1 MALKKRWLI
10 LALLVIGLLASLQAV
25 PRQLV
30 LKFTIP
36 GNASFIEN
44 DGPYGTSLLAEY
56 LQEKGLE
63 IVTVPSIDAIDDL
76 DLGNYQDII
85 YLVISPVNFTSEYA
99 MKNVYTKLTDLT
111 VSKRVHLVI
120 FDEYPTKGEILLA
133 ENFEKD
139 ICGERY
145 FVISDEVTPINEYAT
160 AIFYN
165 GIRLPTG
172 YTSFI
177 SSPDFKDRPLVSTP
191 GVVDFTKLS
200 ILTYPVNPLGLVWP
214 GPEGGTNW
222 NLMAASCK
230 GYKGGVVLVADST
243 IAINMAAENNTE
255 YLEVSYDLI
264 TATLPYMNNNT
275 LVIIDE
281 YIYSSNPQSLVVKLH
296 PSFLLIYLVQVYD
309 RIEGYALDR
318 LSQANLAGLIA
329 ALLGL
334 LILLASWLST
344 SYASRLKRREDTL
357 LKSIAGKKEGKKRR
371 LASMPG
377 FIGSYHELQYVCERA
392 RKELKA
398 MRIEDLMRAQDN
410 SDLRRLMESLYRE
423 VEGSCR
429 GGVNPVLA
437 FLPVWGGRIR
447 RIRESVELLASLLRV
462 RPAETV
468 K

>member
-25 PRQLV
+25 PREIV

-44 DGPYGTSLLAEY
+44 EGPYGTSLLAEY
-56 LQEKGLE
+56 LQKKGLE
-63 IVTVPSIDAIDDL
+63 IVTVPSIDAINNLDL
-76 DLGNYQDII
+76 DNYQDII

-99 MKNVYTKLTDLT
+99 MKKVYTQLTDLT

-120 FDEYPTKGEILLA
+120 FDEYPTKGEVLLA

-139 ICGERY
+139 ICGDRY
-145 FVISDEVTPINEYAT
+145 FIISDEVVPINEYAT
-160 AIFYN
+160 AIFYD
-165 GIRLPTG
+165 GLQLPTG

-177 SSPDFKDRPLVSTP
+177 SSPDFKDRPLISTP
-191 GVVDFTKLS
+191 GAVDFTKLS

-214 GPEGGTNW
+214 GPEGGTSW

-243 IAINMAAENNTE
+243 IAINMAAQNNTN
-255 YLEVSYDLI
+255 YLEASYDLI
-264 TATLPYMNNNT
+264 TATLPYNNNNT
-275 LVIIDE
+275 LVVVDE

-296 PSFLLIYLVQVYD
+296 PSFLLIYLAQIYD

-344 SYASRLKRREDTL
+344 TYASRIKREEDRL
-357 LKSIAGKKEGKKRR
+357 LKSITRRKKTRKR
-371 LASMPG
+371 LLTMPG
-377 FIGSYHELQYVCERA
+377 FVGSYHELQSVCERA

-398 MRIEDLMRAQDN
+398 MRIDDIIRAQDN
-410 SDLRRLMESLYRE
+410 SDLRRLVETLYEE

-429 GGVNPVLA
+429 GRVNPILV
-437 FLPVWGGRIR
+437 FLPLWGGRIR
-447 RIRESVELLASLLRV
+447 RIRESVDLLASLLRI
-462 RPAETV
+462 RPAETT
-468 K
+468 